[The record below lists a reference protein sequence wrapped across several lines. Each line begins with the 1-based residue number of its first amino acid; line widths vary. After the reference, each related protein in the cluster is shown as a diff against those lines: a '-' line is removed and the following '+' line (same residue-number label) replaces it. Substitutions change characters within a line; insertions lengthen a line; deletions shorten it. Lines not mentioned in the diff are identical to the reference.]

1 MQLFERPEGG
11 TRAVL
16 VHVDIDGENGSD
28 DLAEFEQLV
37 LSAGMDVIATVTSAR
52 HFPDNRYFV
61 GSGKLEELQHLVKE
75 QGANIVLFNH
85 FLSSSQ
91 ERNLEKSLNCAVMD
105 RTGIILEIFGQRAR
119 TLEGRLQ
126 VELAQL
132 RHTSTRLIRGWS
144 HLDRQ
149 SAGVGVRGSPGD
161 TQLEIDRRLIQ
172 DRVNTINR
180 RLEKTR
186 AARAQSKRAR
196 KRNAIPVVSLV
207 GYTNAGKSTLFN
219 RLTRADVFVA
229 DQLFATLDPTLRRV
243 DMPGM
248 GTVVV
253 ADTVG
258 FIRRLP
264 TKLVEAFRST
274 LEETADADL
283 LLHVTDSAAADRDLN
298 IEAVESVLAEI
309 GAGDVPVLHV
319 FNKVD
324 LVAERE
330 PRIERDDQG
339 RPLRVWVS
347 AVTGEGIDLL
357 RQAVAERL
365 SADRMRLALR
375 LPPSAG
381 RLRARLY
388 ACNAVESERTEE
400 DGSAVLVVLMS
411 RTELEDLL
419 RQDGRRL
426 EDLLVDAGGLPPA
439 ARLQSSASNG
449 PVTAAWREPDSTDQI
464 DGEGHGLE

>member
-16 VHVDIDGENGSD
+16 VHVDIEGENGSD

-37 LSAGMDVIATVTSAR
+37 VSAGMEVIATVTSAR

-61 GSGKLEELQHLVKE
+61 GSGKLEELQHLVKDM
-75 QGANIVLFNH
+75 GANIVLFNH

-105 RTGIILEIFGQRAR
+105 RTGLILNIFGQRAR

-132 RHTSTRLIRGWS
+132 KHTATRLIRGWS

-172 DRVNTINR
+172 ERVNTINR

-186 AARAQSKRAR
+186 STRLQGQRAR
-196 KRNAIPVVSLV
+196 KRNEIPVISLV

-219 RLTRADVFVA
+219 RLTSANVLVA

-243 DMPGM
+243 QLPGVGETIM
-248 GTVVV
+248 

-264 TKLVEAFRST
+264 TRLVEAFRST

-283 LLHVTDSAAADRDLN
+283 LLHVIDAAAPERDTN
-298 IEAVESVLAEI
+298 IAAVEAVLEEI
-309 GAGDVPVLHV
+309 GAGEVPVLQV

-324 LVAERE
+324 LFAESG
-330 PRIERDDQG
+330 PHVERDERG
-339 RPLRVWVS
+339 RPRRVWVS

-357 RQAVAERL
+357 REAIAERL
-365 SADRMRLALR
+365 FADRTRLSLR

-388 ACNAVESERTEE
+388 ARNAVESENTAD
-400 DGSAVLVVLMS
+400 DGSAELVVVMPRSDL
-411 RTELEDLL
+411 DALL
-419 RQDGRRL
+419 RQEGIRAGDV
-426 EDLLVDAGGLPPA
+426 LVEAGGLPA
-439 ARLQSSASNG
+439 SADLQSRVLDGEAPAS
-449 PVTAAWREPDSTDQI
+449 RRHTD

>member
-11 TRAVL
+11 SRAIL
-16 VHVDIDGENGSD
+16 VHVAIDGENGSD

-37 LSAGMDVIATVTSAR
+37 QSAGIDIIAIVTSAR

-61 GSGKLEELQHLVKE
+61 GSGKLEELQHLVRDR
-75 QGANIVLFNH
+75 QANIVLFNH

-91 ERNLEKSLNCAVMD
+91 ERNLEKALNCAVQD
-105 RTGIILEIFGQRAR
+105 RTGIILEIFAQRAR

-172 DRVNTINR
+172 ARVDTINR

-186 AARAQSKRAR
+186 SARIQGQRAR
-196 KRNAIPVVSLV
+196 KRSEIPVISLV

-219 RLTRADVFVA
+219 RLTHANVLVA
-229 DQLFATLDPTLRRV
+229 DKMFATLDPTLRRV
-243 DMPGM
+243 ELPGM
-248 GTVVV
+248 GPTIM

-264 TKLVEAFRST
+264 TRLVEAFRST

-283 LLHVTDSAAADRDLN
+283 LLHVVDAVATERDAN
-298 IEAVESVLAEI
+298 IAAVESVLEEI
-309 GAGDVPVLHV
+309 GAGAVPMLEV

-324 LVAERE
+324 LVAAHTSLV
-330 PRIERDDQG
+330 ERDEQG
-339 RPLRVWVS
+339 RPVRVWVS
-347 AVTGEGIDLL
+347 AATGEGIDLL
-357 RQAVAERL
+357 LAAIAERL
-365 SADRMRLALR
+365 AADRRLIELR
-375 LPPSAG
+375 LPPSCG
-381 RLRARLY
+381 RLRAKLY
-388 ACNAVESERTEE
+388 ARGAVEAEHTAE
-400 DGSAVLVVLMS
+400 DGSVELAVRMPRSDLD
-411 RTELEDLL
+411 ELL
-419 RQDGRRL
+419 RQERL
-426 EDLLVDAGGLPPA
+426 DPSLVLVDTGGLLA
-439 ARLQSSASNG
+439 AAQGDSYNHHASGGQLLPGSASS
-449 PVTAAWREPDSTDQI
+449 RSK
-464 DGEGHGLE
+464 GELHGLE

>member
-1 MQLFERPEGG
+1 LQLFERPEGG

-16 VHVDIDGENGSD
+16 VHVDIEGENGSD

-37 LSAGMDVIATVTSAR
+37 VSAGMEVIATVTSAR

-61 GSGKLEELQHLVKE
+61 GSGKLEELQHLVKDM
-75 QGANIVLFNH
+75 GANIVLFNH

-105 RTGIILEIFGQRAR
+105 RTGLILNIFGQRAR

-132 RHTSTRLIRGWS
+132 KHTATRLIRGWS

-172 DRVNTINR
+172 ERVNTINR

-186 AARAQSKRAR
+186 SARLQGQRAR
-196 KRNAIPVVSLV
+196 KRNEIPVISLV

-219 RLTRADVFVA
+219 RLTSANVLVA

-243 DMPGM
+243 QLPGVGETIM
-248 GTVVV
+248 

-264 TKLVEAFRST
+264 TRLVEAFRST

-283 LLHVTDSAAADRDLN
+283 LLHVIDAAAPERDTN
-298 IEAVESVLAEI
+298 IAAVEAVLEEI
-309 GAGDVPVLHV
+309 GAGEVPVLQV

-324 LVAERE
+324 LFAESG
-330 PRIERDDQG
+330 PHVERDERG
-339 RPLRVWVS
+339 RPRRVWVS

-357 RQAVAERL
+357 REAIAERL
-365 SADRMRLALR
+365 FADRTRLSLR

-388 ACNAVESERTEE
+388 ARNAVESENTAD
-400 DGSAVLVVLMS
+400 DGSAELVVVMPRSDL
-411 RTELEDLL
+411 DALL
-419 RQDGRRL
+419 RQEGIRAGDV
-426 EDLLVDAGGLPPA
+426 LVEAGGLPA
-439 ARLQSSASNG
+439 SADLQSRVLDGEAPAS
-449 PVTAAWREPDSTDQI
+449 RRHTD